1 MVGCTNVTKA
11 LEQFDKF
18 VKCKDTIGIVKLFAY
33 QKEVYDQ
40 VEENY
45 LLLPLTT
52 FLHCLL
58 LCHVPADQA
67 GL

>member
-18 VKCKDTIGIVKLFAY
+18 VKCKDTIGIVKLFVY

-45 LLLPLTT
+45 LLLPPYHLPP
-52 FLHCLL
+52 LP
-58 LCHVPADQA
+58 PA
-67 GL
+67 LPCPC